1 MSIRQFLR
9 RCRFAKVDPGVVHGD
24 EWSGMKELRGCDSRV
39 IGWVRHNKAT

>member
-24 EWSGMKELRGCDSRV
+24 EWSRMKELRGCDSRV
-39 IGWVRHNKAT
+39 IGWVRHNNAT